1 MGDVESLVA
10 MARQLAKDG
19 NSQAESAMELA
30 KQLKEQWHVLHAL
43 TQRRITLA
51 RTYVT
56 FHKRAQEV
64 GHISL
69 KYAAYI
75 IRLYIPVPFT
85 HFHLCILKTSIGDMV
100 CA

>member
-19 NSQAESAMELA
+19 NSQAESAVELA

-64 GHISL
+64 GPIISL
-69 KYAAYI
+69 QYTLVVSCFNKI
-75 IRLYIPVPFT
+75 LY
-85 HFHLCILKTSIGDMV
+85 
-100 CA
+100 